1 MRAKGLRYWIF
12 SITIL
17 IFSNSIGDSKSKK
30 YPEFSLKNLE
40 GRQVRL
46 SDYRG
51 KVVLIN
57 FWATWCPPCLAEI
70 PELVKLKKEKAADK
84 FEILGIVLSSRENNV
99 KKIVSKAKINYPI
112 LWGTNRVVEE
122 FGDIPVIPRTFLLD
136 KDGKIVEDFSGMR
149 SYNFFKKLLD
159 KYLK

>member
-1 MRAKGLRYWIF
+1 MRTKGLIYWIF

-17 IFSNSIGDSKSKK
+17 ISSNSIGDSKSKE

-70 PELVKLKKEKAADK
+70 PDLVKLKKEKAADK
-84 FEILGIVLSSRENNV
+84 FEILGIVLSSRENSV
-99 KKIVSKAKINYPI
+99 KKIVSKAKVNYPI
-112 LWGTNRVVEE
+112 LWGTNKVVEE
-122 FGDIPVIPRTFLLD
+122 FGGIPVIPRTFLLD
-136 KDGKIVEDFSGMR
+136 KDGKIVVDFSGMR